1 MKLVAS
7 LCGALCSVLFA
18 AGVAAQG
25 FPSRPVTI
33 VVPYPPGGLID
44 LVARTI
50 QNRYQA
56 ELGQPVVIENRSGAG
71 GNVGQEYVARAAPD
85 GYTLLLATNT
95 HIVNQVV
102 YSNLGFDF
110 TTDFTP
116 IAVVTS
122 GPMVIAVN
130 SAKVPAKDLREFIAM
145 LRSAPGK
152 YSYAS
157 CNVGSPHHFSMEML
171 KSIEH
176 LDALHIPHK
185 GCGPAVADTVAGHI
199 DTVVTTLPAA
209 VPFFKEGRLRP
220 IALMSSTRSVA
231 APQIPTV
238 RESGIPE
245 LKDFS
250 LDNYYG
256 FMAPPGTPHA
266 IAAKI
271 EADALKIA
279 EEPEVRKKLENSG
292 MDMLVLNATDMMKLI
307 RADYAKYSAAAK
319 AANIRAE

>member
-1 MKLVAS
+1 MRKALFVLLLSA
-7 LCGALCSVLFA
+7 CGAAS
-18 AGVAAQG
+18 AQD
-25 FPSRPVTI
+25 FPSRPVKL
-33 VVPYPPGGLID
+33 VVSFTPGGGADTTARVFAERLSD
-44 LVARTI
+44 LWKH
-50 QNRYQA
+50 Q
-56 ELGQPVVIENRSGAG
+56 VIVENRPGAG
-71 GNVGQEYVARAAPD
+71 GSIGAQEVHKAAPD

-95 HIVNQVV
+95 HIINQVV
-102 YSNLGFDF
+102 YSNLTFDF
-110 TTDFTP
+110 TKDFTP
-116 IAVVTS
+116 IAVVTN

-130 SAKVPAKDLREFIAM
+130 SAKIAAKDLKEFIAM
-145 LRSAPGK
+145 LKSAPGK

-171 KSIEH
+171 KSVEH

-220 IALMSSTRSVA
+220 IALMSSTRSAA

-256 FMAPPGTPHA
+256 FMAPPGTPQA

-271 EADALKIA
+271 EADVI
-279 EEPEVRKKLENSG
+279 KLSEQ
-292 MDMLVLNATDMMKLI
+292 
-307 RADYAKYSAAAK
+307 
-319 AANIRAE
+319 

>member
-1 MKLVAS
+1 MKMLAVLLALVVAPALAQDYPTHPVKLV
-7 LCGALCSVLFA
+7 
-18 AGVAAQG
+18 
-25 FPSRPVTI
+25 VTFT
-33 VVPYPPGGLID
+33 PGGGAD
-44 LVARTI
+44 TTARVFADRLSEI
-50 QNRYQA
+50 WKKQ
-56 ELGQPVVIENRSGAG
+56 VFVENKPGAG
-71 GNVGQEYVARAAPD
+71 GSIGAHEVFKAAPD

-110 TTDFTP
+110 TKDFVP

-231 APQIPTV
+231 APEIPTV
-238 RESGIPE
+238 GESGIPE
-245 LKDFS
+245 LKGFS

-256 FMAPPGTPHA
+256 FMAPPGTPQA
-266 IAAKI
+266 IAAKVQG
-271 EADALKIA
+271 DVMKIA
-279 EEPEVRKKLENSG
+279 EQPEVRKKLENSG

-307 RADYAKYSAAAK
+307 RSDFDKYGKAAK
-319 AANIRAE
+319 AANIKAE

>member
-1 MKLVAS
+1 MKTFAVFALF
-7 LCGALCSVLFA
+7 CGALCTFD
-18 AGVAAQG
+18 AGAQEY
-25 FPSRPVTI
+25 PAKPVKL
-33 VVPYPPGGLID
+33 VVSFTPGGGAD
-44 LVARTI
+44 TTARVF
-50 QNRYQA
+50 A
-56 ELGQPVVIENRSGAG
+56 DGLSELWKHQVFVENKPGAG
-71 GNVGQEYVARAAPD
+71 GSIGAHEVFKAPPD

-110 TTDFTP
+110 TKDFTP
-116 IAVVTS
+116 IAIATS

-130 SAKVPAKDLREFIAM
+130 SAKVPARDLREFIAM
-145 LRSAPGK
+145 LKSAPGK

-199 DTVVTTLPAA
+199 DTVITTLPAA

-256 FMAPPGTPHA
+256 FMAPPGTPQA

-271 EADALKIA
+271 EADVLKIA
-279 EEPEVRKKLENSG
+279 EQPEVRKKLENSG

-307 RADYAKYSAAAK
+307 RSDYGKYSAAAK
-319 AANIRAE
+319 AANIKAE

>member
-1 MKLVAS
+1 MVKMLAVLLALGALAAQAQEYPSHPVKLV
-7 LCGALCSVLFA
+7 
-18 AGVAAQG
+18 
-25 FPSRPVTI
+25 VTFT
-33 VVPYPPGGLID
+33 PGGGAD
-44 LVARTI
+44 TTARVFAD
-50 QNRYQA
+50 RLS
-56 ELGQPVVIENRSGAG
+56 ELWKKQVFVENKPGAG
-71 GNVGQEYVARAAPD
+71 GSIGAHEVFKAAPD

-110 TTDFTP
+110 TKDFVP
-116 IAVVTS
+116 IALVTS

-145 LRSAPGK
+145 LKSAPGK

-176 LDALHIPHK
+176 IDALHIPHK

-231 APQIPTV
+231 APDIPTV
-238 RESGIPE
+238 SESGIPE
-245 LKDFS
+245 LKGFS

-256 FMAPPGTPHA
+256 FMAPPGTPQA
-266 IAAKI
+266 IASRV
-271 EADALKIA
+271 EADVMKIA
-279 EEPEVRKKLENSG
+279 AQPEVRKKLENSG
-292 MDMLVLNATDMMKLI
+292 MDMLVLNAADMMKLI
-307 RADYAKYSAAAK
+307 RADYGKYSAAAK
-319 AANIRAE
+319 AANIKAE

>member
-1 MKLVAS
+1 
-7 LCGALCSVLFA
+7 
-18 AGVAAQG
+18 
-25 FPSRPVTI
+25 
-33 VVPYPPGGLID
+33 
-44 LVARTI
+44 
-50 QNRYQA
+50 
-56 ELGQPVVIENRSGAG
+56 
-71 GNVGQEYVARAAPD
+71 
-85 GYTLLLATNT
+85 
-95 HIVNQVV
+95 V

-110 TTDFTP
+110 TRDFTP
-116 IAVVTS
+116 IAIVTS

-256 FMAPPGTPHA
+256 FMAPPGTAQA
-266 IAAKI
+266 IAGKI
-271 EADALKIA
+271 EADVLKIA

-292 MDMLVLNATDMMKLI
+292 MDMLVLNAVDMMKLI
-307 RADYAKYSAAAK
+307 RSDYGKYSAAAK

>member
-1 MKLVAS
+1 MVRTLIVLLALCALPAQAQEYPSHPVKLV
-7 LCGALCSVLFA
+7 
-18 AGVAAQG
+18 
-25 FPSRPVTI
+25 VTFT
-33 VVPYPPGGLID
+33 PGGGAD
-44 LVARTI
+44 TTARVFAD
-50 QNRYQA
+50 RLS
-56 ELGQPVVIENRSGAG
+56 ELWKKQVFVENKPGAG
-71 GNVGQEYVARAAPD
+71 GSIGAHEVFKAAPD

-110 TTDFTP
+110 TQDFVP

-130 SAKVPAKDLREFIAM
+130 SAKVQAKDLREFIAM

-220 IALMSSTRSVA
+220 IALMSSTRSAA
-231 APQIPTV
+231 APEIPTV
-238 RESGIPE
+238 SESGIPE
-245 LKDFS
+245 LKGFS

-256 FMAPPGTPHA
+256 FMAPPGTPQA
-266 IAAKI
+266 IAAKVQ
-271 EADALKIA
+271 ADVMKIA
-279 EEPEVRKKLENSG
+279 AQPDVRKKLENSG
-292 MDMLVLNATDMMKLI
+292 MDMLVLDAADMMKLI
-307 RADYAKYSAAAK
+307 RADYVKYAAAAK
-319 AANIRAE
+319 AANIKAE

>member
-1 MKLVAS
+1 MIKTLIVLLALCASPVLAQDYPSHPVKLVVS
-7 LCGALCSVLFA
+7 F
-18 AGVAAQG
+18 
-25 FPSRPVTI
+25 T
-33 VVPYPPGGLID
+33 PGGGADTTARVFADRLSD
-44 LVARTI
+44 LWKR
-50 QNRYQA
+50 Q
-56 ELGQPVVIENRSGAG
+56 VIVENKPGAG
-71 GNVGQEYVARAAPD
+71 GSIGAHEVFKAPPD

-110 TTDFTP
+110 TKDFTP
-116 IAVVTS
+116 IAIVTS

-145 LRSAPGK
+145 LKSAPGK

-171 KSIEH
+171 KAVEH

-220 IALMSSTRSVA
+220 IALMSSTRSAA

-256 FMAPPGTPHA
+256 FMAPPGTPQA

-271 EADALKIA
+271 EADVLKIA
-279 EEPEVRKKLENSG
+279 EQPEVRKKLENSG
-292 MDMLVLNATDMMKLI
+292 MDMLVLNA
-307 RADYAKYSAAAK
+307 
-319 AANIRAE
+319 

>member
-1 MKLVAS
+1 V
-7 LCGALCSVLFA
+7 
-18 AGVAAQG
+18 
-25 FPSRPVTI
+25 
-33 VVPYPPGGLID
+33 
-44 LVARTI
+44 
-50 QNRYQA
+50 
-56 ELGQPVVIENRSGAG
+56 ENKPGAG
-71 GNVGQEYVARAAPD
+71 GSIGAHEVFKATPD

-110 TTDFTP
+110 TKDFVP
-116 IAVVTS
+116 IALVTS

-145 LRSAPGK
+145 LKSAPGK

-176 LDALHIPHK
+176 IDALHIPHK

-231 APQIPTV
+231 APDIPTV
-238 RESGIPE
+238 SESGIPE
-245 LKDFS
+245 LKGFS

-256 FMAPPGTPHA
+256 FMAPPGTPQA
-266 IAAKI
+266 IASRV
-271 EADALKIA
+271 EADVMKIA
-279 EEPEVRKKLENSG
+279 AQPEVRKKLENSG
-292 MDMLVLNATDMMKLI
+292 MDMLVLNAADMMKLI
-307 RADYAKYSAAAK
+307 RADYGKYSAAAK
-319 AANIRAE
+319 AANIKAE

>member
-1 MKLVAS
+1 MVRTLIVLLALCALPAQAQEYPSHPVKLV
-7 LCGALCSVLFA
+7 
-18 AGVAAQG
+18 
-25 FPSRPVTI
+25 VTFT
-33 VVPYPPGGLID
+33 PGGGAD
-44 LVARTI
+44 TTARVFADRLSEI
-50 QNRYQA
+50 WKKQ
-56 ELGQPVVIENRSGAG
+56 VFVENKPGAG
-71 GNVGQEYVARAAPD
+71 GSIGAHEVFKAAPD

-110 TTDFTP
+110 TQDFVP

-130 SAKVPAKDLREFIAM
+130 SAKVQAKDLREFIAM

-220 IALMSSTRSVA
+220 IALMSSTRSAA
-231 APQIPTV
+231 APEIPTV
-238 RESGIPE
+238 SESGIPE
-245 LKDFS
+245 LKGFS

-256 FMAPPGTPHA
+256 FMAPPGTPQA
-266 IAAKI
+266 IAAKVQ
-271 EADALKIA
+271 ADVMKIA
-279 EEPEVRKKLENSG
+279 AQPDVRKKLENSG
-292 MDMLVLNATDMMKLI
+292 MDMLVLDAADMMKLI
-307 RADYAKYSAAAK
+307 RADYVKYAAAAK
-319 AANIRAE
+319 AANIKAE